1 MSPHGP
7 HENIAKKNEIKG
19 GTNKS
24 FGLVFSFVFALIG
37 FWPAFFDEPIRTWAL
52 GVTVI
57 LLIVSFSRP
66 QILAPFNR
74 IWFLIGLVLHKI
86 VNPVVMGFIFYSAI
100 TPIGLIMQLLGKRPL
115 NLAFDSTAK
124 SYWMKREPPGPEPE
138 TITRQF

>member
-1 MSPHGP
+1 MLRQDPNESLTL
-7 HENIAKKNEIKG
+7 KNEIKG
-19 GTNKS
+19 GTDKS
-24 FGLVFSFVFALIG
+24 FGLVFTLVFALIG
-37 FWPAFFDEPIRTWAL
+37 FWPAFINKPLRIWAL
-52 GVTVI
+52 GISII

-86 VNPVVMGFIFYSAI
+86 VNPIVMGFIFYSAI